1 MKGKFTVRIL
11 SIMLAASLAMT
22 ACQAGGTGAP
32 KNETGAVSSTVGINA
47 GGPKDTESQPGADKE
62 GGTDAQTQ
70 EGSGAGQENT
80 QAGTAAGQENVRPAE
95 PTTVGALADYLM
107 SAANDYND
115 KLDKNALMEGQGD
128 ASATVTNAGAL
139 IMISRAFGTLPAPVG
154 NNARLAD
161 KNVSFSDI
169 PEDARDHVDNLI
181 HGGVLVNTQDGK
193 LGAGDPADMNNI
205 KNIVRRIYTLYGT
218 NPKDDFY
225 AAVNKN
231 DLDNKEIPAGTTEV
245 GSTSG
250 LQSEVN
256 AEVRAL
262 IQEIAAGSGYEK
274 GSMEQKIKD
283 LYISAV
289 DNEKRNALGVQPLKK
304 YLDALDAATNIGELS
319 DSQILTLK
327 EIGSGGLFSL
337 MYLTDYRDTQKKLP
351 TIMND
356 FDVLF
361 SKEEL
366 TDTQSISTKA
376 LREQYETFLVLSGES
391 EDQAKAHVDQ
401 YFEFMIKMTD
411 YAPAPEDYANSEKMN
426 KIVTLSQLE
435 ALMPGVDVRGMIE
448 AMGWTLPA
456 GDINI
461 SSPGTFEGFC
471 ELLKDEKYFE
481 AIKTGVKLNLLTANY
496 LNLSD
501 DFRKA
506 MQKYDEMTIGEAS
519 DNSSPQEVA
528 AALVENSLGEY
539 IDRLY
544 VEKHFSPEAKAG
556 VEAMAKEF
564 IQVYKERIQ
573 KLDWMSQETK
583 EKAIEKLDNMT
594 FLIGY
599 PDEWTDSLKDLEITD
614 NYFMNQVAI
623 AKMKQKAEDAQLQQS
638 GGAKTVGFSIPL
650 TSVNAYYDQYSNT
663 MCFPAAILRSPNYD
677 ENAPIEENLAAIGTV
692 IAHEITHAFDDKG
705 ARFDKDGLENDWWTP
720 EDYAKFQEK
729 CNAVA
734 AFYDGWESA
743 PGIAISGTQTL
754 GENIADIG
762 AMSCALEVLKKTE
775 TPDYDKFFRAYAKAW
790 LKCTSRERMV
800 GLQAADEHSPNN
812 LRVNRVLSNFQEFF
826 DTYGIKEGDGMYVPA
841 DERVTIW

>member
-11 SIMLAASLAMT
+11 AIMLAASLAMT
-22 ACQAGGTGAP
+22 ACQGAGAA
-32 KNETGAVSSTVGINA
+32 KNETGAVSSTVGTNA
-47 GGPKDTESQPGADKE
+47 GGSKDTESVPGADKE
-62 GGTDAQTQ
+62 DGSQTQ
-70 EGSGAGQENT
+70 EGSDAGQENE
-80 QAGTAAGQENVRPAE
+80 QAGTAAGQENARPAE

-107 SAANDYND
+107 AAADDYNG
-115 KLDKNALMEGQGD
+115 KLDKNALMEGQGN

-139 IMISRAFGTLPAPVG
+139 VMISRAFGTLPAPVG

-181 HGGVLVNTQDGK
+181 HGGVLVNSQDGK
-193 LGAGDPADMNNI
+193 LGAGEPADMNNI

-256 AEVRAL
+256 EEVREL
-262 IQEIAAGSGYEK
+262 IEEIAAGSGYEK
-274 GSMEQKIKD
+274 GSMQQKIKD
-283 LYISAV
+283 LYDSAV
-289 DNEKRNALGVQPLKK
+289 DNEKRNALGAQPLRK
-304 YLDALDAATNIGELS
+304 YLDALDAATDLKALVQ
-319 DSQILTLK
+319 SQIMTLK

-337 MYLTDYRDTQKKLP
+337 IYLTDFRDTQKKVP
-351 TIMND
+351 TIMSP

-361 SKEEL
+361 SKEDL
-366 TDTQSISTKA
+366 TDPENVSTKA
-376 LREQYETFLVLSGES
+376 LREQYETFLILSGES
-391 EDQAKAHVDQ
+391 EDQAKAHVAE
-401 YFEFMIKMTD
+401 YMEFMVKMTD
-411 YAPAPEDYANSEKMN
+411 FAPAPEDYADSKKMN
-426 KIVTLSQLE
+426 RIVTLEELQQQ
-435 ALMPGVDVRGMIE
+435 MTGVDVRAMIE
-448 AMGWTLPA
+448 AMGWTVPA
-456 GDINI
+456 GDVNI
-461 SSPGTFEGFC
+461 ATPGVFDGFC
-471 ELLKDEKYFE
+471 QLLGEEKYFN
-481 AIKTGVKLNLLTANY
+481 AIKTGLKLNLLVGNY

-506 MQKYDEMTIGEAS
+506 MNKYDEVTLGEAPS
-519 DNSSPQEVA
+519 NSSPQEVA
-528 AALVENSLGEY
+528 AALVESSLGEY

-544 VEKHFSPEAKAG
+544 VEKHFTAEAKAG
-556 VEAMAKEF
+556 VEAMAKQF

-623 AKMKQKAEDAQLQQS
+623 GKMRRAVEDAQLQQS

-677 ENAPIEENLAAIGTV
+677 ENASMEENLAAIGTV

-705 ARFDKDGLENDWWTP
+705 ARFDKNGLENDWWTA

-743 PGIAISGTQTL
+743 PGIAISGTKTL

-775 TPDYDKFFRAYAKAW
+775 NPDYDKFFKAYAKAW
-790 LKCTSRERMV
+790 LKCTSRERMA
-800 GLQAADEHSPNN
+800 GLQEADEHSPNN

-826 DTYGIKEGDGMYVPA
+826 DTYGIKAGDGMYVPA